1 MKYSSQDNKLIVKRL
16 DILKTVILNT
26 FILNTKKMQSENSN
40 LISFDD
46 FMKVEIHAGTVV
58 EVNDFPT
65 ARKPAYQL
73 TIDFGERIGMRK
85 SSAQITTLYSKEE
98 LVGTQVMAVINFPRK
113 QIGNFFSEVLVLGT
127 IAKDGTVTLVAP
139 NKSVEN
145 GERLA

>member
-1 MKYSSQDNKLIVKRL
+1 M
-16 DILKTVILNT
+16 
-26 FILNTKKMQSENSN
+26 ENSN

-46 FMKVEIHAGTVV
+46 FMKVEINAGTIL

-73 TIDFGERIGMRK
+73 TIDFGEKIGIRK
-85 SSAQITTLYSKEE
+85 SSAQITKLYSKEE
-98 LVGTQVMAVINFPRK
+98 LVGTQIMAVTNFPRK

-127 IAKDGTVTLVAP
+127 VAEDGTVTLVAP
-139 NKSVEN
+139 NKTVAN

>member
-1 MKYSSQDNKLIVKRL
+1 
-16 DILKTVILNT
+16 
-26 FILNTKKMQSENSN
+26 MQLENSN
-40 LISFDD
+40 LITFDD

-73 TIDFGERIGMRK
+73 TIDFGEKIGMRK

-98 LVGTQVMAVINFPRK
+98 LVGTQVMAVTNFPRK

-127 IAKDGTVTLVAP
+127 ISKDGTVTLVAP